1 VFVSPTPQTSLSCFT
16 PCSLPRSSASF
27 LCATYSCARISR
39 SILLSSALC
48 FSEIWGGGEILHTSQ
63 SGSMTG
69 AGWEMEGVNGGWAD
83 DEEAEDDGVALD
95 GEDDN
100 GDGE

>member
-1 VFVSPTPQTSLSCFT
+1 
-16 PCSLPRSSASF
+16 
-27 LCATYSCARISR
+27 
-39 SILLSSALC
+39 
-48 FSEIWGGGEILHTSQ
+48 
-63 SGSMTG
+63 MTG